1 MAIGGLGSGLDFL
14 FDENTAE
21 VPVKRTLRLS
31 EIEPN
36 REQPRKT
43 FNEEAIAALADSIRQ
58 YGMLQPILVRP
69 YGMTYQIIAGER
81 RWRAANLLGLEEV
94 PVIIKEFSDKE
105 TMQIALIE
113 NLVREDLTPLEE
125 ATGFRDLMEQFG
137 MTQEA
142 VSKSIGRSRS
152 AVANALRL
160 LQLPESLQELLE
172 SGKIT
177 AGHARALLAISDPA
191 LQLETAKRCA
201 EDGMTVRAVE
211 KLAADLMEKEEKEEK
226 PAKKRK
232 TTDQYYKEME
242 LELTDRLQRKVSVTY
257 GKKKGTL
264 MLEFY
269 NKEDLAALAKQLTEL
284 AEQEF

>member
-43 FNEEAIAALADSIRQ
+43 FSEEAISALADSIRQ

-69 YGMTYQIIAGER
+69 YGMTYQIVAGER
-81 RWRAANLLGLEEV
+81 RWRAANLLELEEV

-125 ATGFRDLMEQFG
+125 AAGFRDLMDQFD

-160 LQLPESLQELLE
+160 LQLPQPLQELLE
-172 SGKIT
+172 CGKIT
-177 AGHARALLAISDPA
+177 AGHARALLAISDLD
-191 LQLETAKRCA
+191 LQLETARRCA

-211 KLAADLMEKEEKEEK
+211 KLAAEQAAKAEK

-257 GKKKGTL
+257 GRKKGTL

-269 NKEDLAALAKQLTEL
+269 NKEDLASLAKQLTEL

>member
-43 FNEEAIAALADSIRQ
+43 FSEEAISALADSIRQ

-69 YGMTYQIIAGER
+69 YGMTYQIVAGER

-125 ATGFRDLMEQFG
+125 AAGFRDLMDQFD

-160 LQLPESLQELLE
+160 LQLPQPLQELLE
-172 SGKIT
+172 CGKIT
-177 AGHARALLAISDPA
+177 AGHARALLAISDRFA
-191 LQLETAKRCA
+191 AGNCKTLCRGRHDCTGSGKAGSRTGGKSRKAC
-201 EDGMTVRAVE
+201 E
-211 KLAADLMEKEEKEEK
+211 KTQDHG
-226 PAKKRK
+226 
-232 TTDQYYKEME
+232 
-242 LELTDRLQRKVSVTY
+242 SV
-257 GKKKGTL
+257 L
-264 MLEFY
+264 
-269 NKEDLAALAKQLTEL
+269 
-284 AEQEF
+284 